1 MAAKLSPGAA
11 LLLALAL
18 LTGLS
23 QFHRSALGVIAP
35 ELSADLALTP
45 AMLGAANGMFF
56 AALLVMQL
64 PVGIALDRLGP
75 RRLVAGLSVIAV
87 LGIVLQSMAT
97 DGTVLL
103 FARALIGIGCA
114 ASFMSAV
121 VLCARWY
128 GRGEMTLALSRVF
141 ALSQVGI
148 LLAGAPLAWLAGW
161 LGWREAFL
169 VAALLTGVVALAWWR
184 LVRDDPPHRAA
195 PKRPSETLIEALRGQ
210 FSIWRLPGLPRV
222 LALHLVAYAAAA
234 TVIGLWAGP
243 YLADVHGL
251 DANARGRA
259 LAVMGLAMPIG
270 LLLVGPLEKHFFPR
284 AALITAGAALS
295 ALMLVG
301 LALWPTPPL
310 PVALGL
316 LVGLIFFSSYPVLLV
331 TEARGLFP
339 DHLVG
344 RGAST
349 VNMAQLLGSALLPIL
364 VGLVV
369 GLFPMVEAA
378 RPEAAYR
385 AGFAVLAGGLLLG
398 LLGWLVMPRPKPAPP

>member
-1 MAAKLSPGAA
+1 MLSPNAA

-56 AALLVMQL
+56 AAILVMQL

-75 RRLVAGLSVIAV
+75 RLVVAGLSMIAV
-87 LGIVLQSMAT
+87 LGLVLQGLAT
-97 DGTVLL
+97 DGTTLL
-103 FARALIGIGCA
+103 VARALIGIGCA
-114 ASFMSAV
+114 ASFMSVV

-128 GRGEMTLALSRVF
+128 AGGDMTLALSRIF
-141 ALSQVGI
+141 ALSQIGI
-148 LLAGAPLAWLAGW
+148 LLAGAPLAWLAAW
-161 LGWREAFL
+161 LGWRDAFL
-169 VAALLTGVVALAWWR
+169 ISALLTGLAALAWWR
-184 LVRDDPPHRAA
+184 LVQNDPPDKPA
-195 PKRPSETLIEALRGQ
+195 PTRKPESLMEALRGQ
-210 FSIWRLPGLPRV
+210 FSIWRLPGLSRV

-284 AALITAGAALS
+284 ATLITAGAALS
-295 ALMLVG
+295 ALMLIG

-344 RGAST
+344 RGATT
-349 VNMAQLLGSALLPIL
+349 VNMAQLLGSALLPLL

-369 GLFPMVEAA
+369 GFFPIEEAV

-385 AGFAVLAGGLLLG
+385 AGFAVLAGSLLLG
-398 LLGWLVMPRPKPAPP
+398 LAGWLLLPRTKA

>member
-1 MAAKLSPGAA
+1 MARLAPGVA
-11 LLLALAL
+11 LVLALAL

-35 ELSADLALTP
+35 ELSADLALSP

-56 AALLVMQL
+56 ASLLVMQL

-75 RRLVAGLSVIAV
+75 RLVVAGLSGIAV
-87 LGIVLQSMAT
+87 LGLMLQAFAT
-97 DGTVLL
+97 DGTTLL
-103 FARALIGIGCA
+103 IARALIGIGCA

-128 GRGEMTLALSRVF
+128 GGSEMTLALSRVF
-141 ALSQVGI
+141 AFSQLGI

-161 LGWREAFL
+161 LGWRAAFL
-169 VAALLTGVVALAWWR
+169 VSALLTGLAALAWWR
-184 LVRDDPPHRAA
+184 LVQNDPPEKPA
-195 PKRPSETLIEALRGQ
+195 PTRKPESLMEALRGQ
-210 FSIWRLPGLPRV
+210 FSIWRLPGLSRV

-243 YLADVHGL
+243 YFADVHGL
-251 DANARGRA
+251 NANERGLA
-259 LAVMGLAMPIG
+259 LAAMGLAMPVG
-270 LLLVGPLEKHFFPR
+270 LLLVGPLERRFFR
-284 AALITAGAALS
+284 RSAMISAGAALS
-295 ALMLVG
+295 AAMLII
-301 LALWPTPPL
+301 LAVWPAPPL

-316 LVGLIFFSSYPVLLV
+316 LVGLVLFSSYPVLLV
-331 TEARGLFP
+331 TEARMLFP

-349 VNMAQLLGSALLPIL
+349 VNMAQVLGSSLLPLL
-364 VGLVV
+364 VGLVI
-369 GLFPMVEAA
+369 GFFPMDEFT

-385 AGFAVLAGGLLLG
+385 AGFALLAGSLVLGLAGWLLL
-398 LLGWLVMPRPKPAPP
+398 PRAKA

>member
-1 MAAKLSPGAA
+1 MLSPNAA
-11 LLLALAL
+11 LLLALTL

-35 ELSADLALTP
+35 ELSVDLALSP

-56 AALLVMQL
+56 AAILVMQL

-75 RRLVAGLSVIAV
+75 RLVVAGLSVIAV
-87 LGIVLQSMAT
+87 LGLVLQGLAT
-97 DGTVLL
+97 DGTTLL
-103 FARALIGIGCA
+103 VARALIGIGCA

-128 GRGEMTLALSRVF
+128 AGGDMTLALSRIF
-141 ALSQVGI
+141 ALSQIGI

-161 LGWREAFL
+161 LGWRDAFL
-169 VAALLTGVVALAWWR
+169 ISALLTGLAALAWWR
-184 LVRDDPPHRAA
+184 LVQNDPPHKPA
-195 PKRPSETLIEALRGQ
+195 PARKPESLREALRGQ
-210 FSIWRLPGLPRV
+210 FSIWRLPGLSRV

-251 DANARGRA
+251 DAKARGRA
-259 LAVMGLAMPIG
+259 LAAMGLAMPIG

-295 ALMLVG
+295 ALMLMG

-344 RGAST
+344 RGATT
-349 VNMAQLLGSALLPIL
+349 VNMAQLVGSALLPLL
-364 VGLVV
+364 VGMVI
-369 GLFPMVEAA
+369 GFFPIEEAV
-378 RPEAAYR
+378 RPEVAYR
-385 AGFAVLAGGLLLG
+385 AGFAVLAGSLLLG
-398 LLGWLVMPRPKPAPP
+398 LAGWLLLPRTKA

>member
-1 MAAKLSPGAA
+1 MLSPNAA
-11 LLLALAL
+11 LLLALTL

-56 AALLVMQL
+56 AAILVMQL

-75 RRLVAGLSVIAV
+75 RLVVAGLSVIAV
-87 LGIVLQSMAT
+87 LGLVLQGLAT
-97 DGTVLL
+97 DGTTLL
-103 FARALIGIGCA
+103 VARSLIGIGCA

-128 GRGEMTLALSRVF
+128 GGGEMTLALSRVF
-141 ALSQVGI
+141 ALSQMGI

-169 VAALLTGVVALAWWR
+169 ISALLTGLAALAWWR
-184 LVRDDPPHRAA
+184 LVQDDPPDKPA
-195 PKRPSETLIEALRGQ
+195 PTRKPESLMEALRGQ
-210 FSIWRLPGLPRV
+210 FSIWRLPGLSRV

-295 ALMLVG
+295 ALMLIG

-344 RGAST
+344 RGATS
-349 VNMAQLLGSALLPIL
+349 VNMAQLLGSALLPLL
-364 VGLVV
+364 VGLVI
-369 GLFPMVEAA
+369 GFFPIAEAV

-385 AGFAVLAGGLLLG
+385 AGFAVLAGSLLLG
-398 LLGWLVMPRPKPAPP
+398 LAGWLLLPRTKA

>member
-1 MAAKLSPGAA
+1 LTVMLSPNAA
-11 LLLALAL
+11 LLLALTL

-35 ELSADLALTP
+35 ELSADLALSP

-56 AALLVMQL
+56 AAILVMQL

-75 RRLVAGLSVIAV
+75 RLVVAGLSVIAV
-87 LGIVLQSMAT
+87 LGLVLQGLAT
-97 DGTVLL
+97 DGTTLL
-103 FARALIGIGCA
+103 VARALIGIGCA

-128 GRGEMTLALSRVF
+128 AGGDMTLALSRVF
-141 ALSQVGI
+141 ALSQIGI

-161 LGWREAFL
+161 LGWRDAFL
-169 VAALLTGVVALAWWR
+169 ISALLTGLAALAWWR
-184 LVRDDPPHRAA
+184 LVQNDPPHKPA
-195 PKRPSETLIEALRGQ
+195 PARKPESLREALRGQ
-210 FSIWRLPGLPRV
+210 FSIWRLPGLSRV

-251 DANARGRA
+251 DAKARGRA
-259 LAVMGLAMPIG
+259 LAAMGLAMPIG

-284 AALITAGAALS
+284 AALVTAGAALS
-295 ALMLVG
+295 ALMLIG

-344 RGAST
+344 RGATT
-349 VNMAQLLGSALLPIL
+349 VNMAQLVGSALLPLL
-364 VGLVV
+364 VGLVI
-369 GLFPMVEAA
+369 GFFPMEEAV

-385 AGFAVLAGGLLLG
+385 AGFAVLAGSLLLG
-398 LLGWLVMPRPKPAPP
+398 LAGWLLLPRTKA

>member
-1 MAAKLSPGAA
+1 MLSPNAA
-11 LLLALAL
+11 LLLALTL

-35 ELSADLALTP
+35 ELSADLALSP

-56 AALLVMQL
+56 AAILVMQL

-75 RRLVAGLSVIAV
+75 RLVVAGLSVIAV
-87 LGIVLQSMAT
+87 LGLVLQGLAT
-97 DGTVLL
+97 DGTTLL
-103 FARALIGIGCA
+103 VARALIGIGCA

-128 GRGEMTLALSRVF
+128 AGGDMTLALSRIF
-141 ALSQVGI
+141 ALSQIGI

-161 LGWREAFL
+161 LGWRDAFL
-169 VAALLTGVVALAWWR
+169 ISALLTGLAALAWWR
-184 LVRDDPPHRAA
+184 LVQNDPPHKPA
-195 PKRPSETLIEALRGQ
+195 PARKPESLMEALRGQ
-210 FSIWRLPGLPRV
+210 FSIWRLPGLSRV

-251 DANARGRA
+251 DAKARGRA
-259 LAVMGLAMPIG
+259 LAAMGLAMPIG

-284 AALITAGAALS
+284 AALVTAGAALS
-295 ALMLVG
+295 ALMLIG

-344 RGAST
+344 RGATT
-349 VNMAQLLGSALLPIL
+349 VNMAQLVGSALLPLL
-364 VGLVV
+364 VGIVI
-369 GLFPMVEAA
+369 GFFPIEEAV

-385 AGFAVLAGGLLLG
+385 AGFAVLAGSLLLG
-398 LLGWLVMPRPKPAPP
+398 LAGWLLLPRTKA

>member
-1 MAAKLSPGAA
+1 MLSPNAA
-11 LLLALAL
+11 LLLALTL

-45 AMLGAANGMFF
+45 VMLGAANGMFF
-56 AALLVMQL
+56 AAILVMQL

-75 RRLVAGLSVIAV
+75 RLVVAGLSVIAV
-87 LGIVLQSMAT
+87 LGLVLQGLAT
-97 DGTVLL
+97 DGTTLL
-103 FARALIGIGCA
+103 VARALIGIGCA

-128 GRGEMTLALSRVF
+128 AGGDMTLALSRIF
-141 ALSQVGI
+141 ALSQIGI

-169 VAALLTGVVALAWWR
+169 ISALLTGLAALAWWR
-184 LVRDDPPHRAA
+184 LVQNDPPHKPA
-195 PKRPSETLIEALRGQ
+195 PARKPESLMEALRGQ
-210 FSIWRLPGLPRV
+210 FSIWRLPGLSRV

-251 DANARGRA
+251 DAKARGRA
-259 LAVMGLAMPIG
+259 LAAMGLAMPIG

-284 AALITAGAALS
+284 AALVTAGAALS
-295 ALMLVG
+295 ALMLMG

-344 RGAST
+344 RGATT
-349 VNMAQLLGSALLPIL
+349 VNMAQLVGSALLPLL
-364 VGLVV
+364 VGLVI
-369 GLFPMVEAA
+369 GFFPIEEAV

-385 AGFAVLAGGLLLG
+385 AGFAVLAGSLLLG
-398 LLGWLVMPRPKPAPP
+398 LAGWLLLPRAKA

>member
-1 MAAKLSPGAA
+1 MLSPNAA
-11 LLLALAL
+11 LLLALTL

-35 ELSADLALTP
+35 ELSADLALSP

-56 AALLVMQL
+56 AAILVMQL

-75 RRLVAGLSVIAV
+75 RLVVAGLSMIAV
-87 LGIVLQSMAT
+87 LGLVLQGLAT
-97 DGTVLL
+97 DGTTLL
-103 FARALIGIGCA
+103 VARALIGIGCA

-128 GRGEMTLALSRVF
+128 AGGDMTLALSRVF
-141 ALSQVGI
+141 ALSQIGI

-161 LGWREAFL
+161 LGWRDAFL
-169 VAALLTGVVALAWWR
+169 ISALLTGLAALAWWR
-184 LVRDDPPHRAA
+184 LVQNDPPHKPA
-195 PKRPSETLIEALRGQ
+195 PARKPESLREALRGQ
-210 FSIWRLPGLPRV
+210 FSIWRLPGLSRV

-251 DANARGRA
+251 DAKARGRA
-259 LAVMGLAMPIG
+259 LAAMGLAMPIG

-284 AALITAGAALS
+284 AALVTAGAALS
-295 ALMLVG
+295 ALMLIG

-344 RGAST
+344 RGATT
-349 VNMAQLLGSALLPIL
+349 VNMAQLVGSALLPLL
-364 VGLVV
+364 VGLVI
-369 GLFPMVEAA
+369 GFFPIEEAV

-385 AGFAVLAGGLLLG
+385 AGFAVLAGSLLLG
-398 LLGWLVMPRPKPAPP
+398 LAGWLLLPRPKP

>member
-1 MAAKLSPGAA
+1 MAAKLSPGVA

-45 AMLGAANGMFF
+45 SMLGAANGIFF
-56 AALLVMQL
+56 AALLIMQL

-75 RRLVAGLSVIAV
+75 RLVVAGLSAIAV
-87 LGIVLQSMAT
+87 LGLVLQSLAT
-97 DGTVLL
+97 DGATLL
-103 FARALIGIGCA
+103 VARALIGIGCA

-128 GRGEMTLALSRVF
+128 AGGDMTLALSRVF
-141 ALSQVGI
+141 AFSQMGI

-169 VAALLTGVVALAWWR
+169 VSAMLTGLAALAWWR
-184 LVRDDPPHRAA
+184 LVRNDPPDRPAPARRAE
-195 PKRPSETLIEALRGQ
+195 SLMEALRGQ
-210 FSIWRLPGLPRV
+210 FSIWRLPGLARV

-243 YLADVHGL
+243 YFADVHGL
-251 DANARGRA
+251 NANERGLA

-270 LLLVGPLEKHFFPR
+270 LLLVGPLERRFFR
-284 AALITAGAALS
+284 RGAMITAGAALS
-295 ALMLVG
+295 AAMLLA
-301 LALWPTPPL
+301 LALWPAPPL
-310 PVALGL
+310 PLALGL
-316 LVGLIFFSSYPVLLV
+316 LVGLVLFSSYPVLLV
-331 TEARGLFP
+331 TEARLLFP

-349 VNMAQLLGSALLPIL
+349 VNMAQVLGSSLLPLL
-364 VGLVV
+364 VGLVI
-369 GLFPMVEAA
+369 GFFPMEDAA

-385 AGFAVLAGGLLLG
+385 AGFAVLAGSLMLGLAGWLLL
-398 LLGWLVMPRPKPAPP
+398 PRPKP

>member
-1 MAAKLSPGAA
+1 MIRFPPSAS

-35 ELSADLALTP
+35 ELSADLALSP

-56 AALLVMQL
+56 GALLLMQL

-75 RRLVAGLSVIAV
+75 RLVVAGLSAIAV
-87 LGIVLQSMAT
+87 LGLVLQSLAT
-97 DGTVLL
+97 DGATLL
-103 FARALIGIGCA
+103 VARALIGIGCA

-128 GRGEMTLALSRVF
+128 AGGDMTLALSRVF
-141 ALSQVGI
+141 AVSQMGI

-169 VAALLTGVVALAWWR
+169 VSALFTGLAALVWWR
-184 LVRDDPPHRAA
+184 LVRNDPPDRPAPARRAE
-195 PKRPSETLIEALRGQ
+195 SLMEALRGQ
-210 FSIWRLPGLPRV
+210 FSIWRLPGLARV

-243 YLADVHGL
+243 YFADVHGL
-251 DANARGRA
+251 NANERGLA
-259 LAVMGLAMPIG
+259 LAAMGLAMPIG
-270 LLLVGPLEKHFFPR
+270 LLLVGPLERRFFSR
-284 AALITAGAALS
+284 TSMISAGAALS
-295 ALMLVG
+295 AAMLLA
-301 LALWPTPPL
+301 LALWPAPPL
-310 PVALGL
+310 AAALGF
-316 LVGLIFFSSYPVLLV
+316 LVGLMLFSSYPVLLV
-331 TEARGLFP
+331 TEARMLFP

-349 VNMAQLLGSALLPIL
+349 VNMAQVLGSSLLPLL
-364 VGLVV
+364 VGLVI
-369 GLFPMVEAA
+369 GFFPMEEAA
-378 RPEAAYR
+378 WPEAAYR
-385 AGFAVLAGGLLLG
+385 AGFAVVAGSLLLG
-398 LLGWLVMPRPKPAPP
+398 LAGWLLLPRAKA

>member
-1 MAAKLSPGAA
+1 MGRLSPGVA

-45 AMLGAANGMFF
+45 SMLGAANGMFF
-56 AALLVMQL
+56 AALLIMQL

-75 RRLVAGLSVIAV
+75 RLVVAGLSAIAV
-87 LGIVLQSMAT
+87 LGLVLQSLAT
-97 DGTVLL
+97 DGATLL
-103 FARALIGIGCA
+103 LARALIGIGCA

-128 GRGEMTLALSRVF
+128 AGGDMTLALSRVF
-141 ALSQVGI
+141 AFSQMGI

-169 VAALLTGVVALAWWR
+169 VSALLTGLAALAWWR
-184 LVRDDPPHRAA
+184 LVQNDPPDKPA
-195 PKRPSETLIEALRGQ
+195 PARKPESLREALRGQ
-210 FSIWRLPGLPRV
+210 FSIWRLPGLSRV

-251 DANARGRA
+251 DAKARGRA
-259 LAVMGLAMPIG
+259 LAAMGLAMPIG

-295 ALMLVG
+295 ALMLMG

-349 VNMAQLLGSALLPIL
+349 VNMAQLLGSALLPLL

-369 GLFPMVEAA
+369 GLFPMAEAA
-378 RPEAAYR
+378 RPEFAYR
-385 AGFAVLAGGLLLG
+385 AGFAVLAGSLLLG
-398 LLGWLVMPRPKPAPP
+398 LAGWFLLPRPKP

>member
-1 MAAKLSPGAA
+1 MLSPNAA
-11 LLLALAL
+11 LLLALTL

-56 AALLVMQL
+56 AAILVMQL

-75 RRLVAGLSVIAV
+75 RLVVAGLSVIAV
-87 LGIVLQSMAT
+87 LGLVLQGLAT
-97 DGTVLL
+97 DGTTLL
-103 FARALIGIGCA
+103 VARALIGIGCA

-128 GRGEMTLALSRVF
+128 AGGDMTLALSRIF
-141 ALSQVGI
+141 ALSQIGI

-169 VAALLTGVVALAWWR
+169 ISALLTGLAALAWWR
-184 LVRDDPPHRAA
+184 LVQNDPPHKPA
-195 PKRPSETLIEALRGQ
+195 PARKPESLMEALRGQ
-210 FSIWRLPGLPRV
+210 FSIWRLPGLSRV

-251 DANARGRA
+251 DAKARGRA
-259 LAVMGLAMPIG
+259 LAAMGLAMPIG

-295 ALMLVG
+295 ALMLIG

-344 RGAST
+344 RGATT
-349 VNMAQLLGSALLPIL
+349 VNMAQLVGSALLPLL
-364 VGLVV
+364 VGLVI
-369 GLFPMVEAA
+369 GFFPIEEAV

-385 AGFAVLAGGLLLG
+385 AGFAVLAGSLLLG
-398 LLGWLVMPRPKPAPP
+398 LAGWLLLPRAKA

>member
-1 MAAKLSPGAA
+1 MLSPNAA
-11 LLLALAL
+11 LLLALTL

-35 ELSADLALTP
+35 ELSADLALSP

-56 AALLVMQL
+56 AAILVMQL

-75 RRLVAGLSVIAV
+75 RLVVAGLSVIAV
-87 LGIVLQSMAT
+87 LGLVLQGLAT
-97 DGTVLL
+97 DGTTLL
-103 FARALIGIGCA
+103 VARALIGIGCA

-128 GRGEMTLALSRVF
+128 AGGDMTLALSRIF
-141 ALSQVGI
+141 ALSQIGI

-169 VAALLTGVVALAWWR
+169 ISALLTGLAALAWWR
-184 LVRDDPPHRAA
+184 LVQNDPPHKPA
-195 PKRPSETLIEALRGQ
+195 PARKPESLREALRGQ
-210 FSIWRLPGLPRV
+210 FSIWRLPGLSRV

-251 DANARGRA
+251 DAKARGRA
-259 LAVMGLAMPIG
+259 LAAMGLAMPIG

-284 AALITAGAALS
+284 AALVTAGAALS
-295 ALMLVG
+295 ALMLIG

-344 RGAST
+344 RGATT
-349 VNMAQLLGSALLPIL
+349 VNMAQLVGSALLPLL
-364 VGLVV
+364 VGIVI
-369 GLFPMVEAA
+369 GFFPIEEAV

-385 AGFAVLAGGLLLG
+385 AGFAVLAGSLLLG
-398 LLGWLVMPRPKPAPP
+398 LAGWLLLPRTKA

>member
-1 MAAKLSPGAA
+1 MLSPNAA
-11 LLLALAL
+11 LLLALTL

-35 ELSADLALTP
+35 ELSADLALSP

-56 AALLVMQL
+56 AAILVMQL

-75 RRLVAGLSVIAV
+75 RLVVAGLSVIAV
-87 LGIVLQSMAT
+87 LGLVLQGLAT
-97 DGTVLL
+97 DGTTLL
-103 FARALIGIGCA
+103 VARALIGIGCA

-128 GRGEMTLALSRVF
+128 AGGDMTLALSRIF
-141 ALSQVGI
+141 ALSQIGI

-169 VAALLTGVVALAWWR
+169 ISALLTGLAALAWWR
-184 LVRDDPPHRAA
+184 LVQDDPPDKPA
-195 PKRPSETLIEALRGQ
+195 PARKPESLMEALRGQ
-210 FSIWRLPGLPRV
+210 FSIWRLPGLSRV

-251 DANARGRA
+251 DAKARGRA
-259 LAVMGLAMPIG
+259 LAAMGLAMPIG

-295 ALMLVG
+295 ALMLIG

-344 RGAST
+344 RGATT
-349 VNMAQLLGSALLPIL
+349 VNMAQLVGSALLPLL
-364 VGLVV
+364 VGLVI
-369 GLFPMVEAA
+369 GFFPMEEAV

-385 AGFAVLAGGLLLG
+385 AGFAVLAGSLLLG
-398 LLGWLVMPRPKPAPP
+398 LAGWLLLPRTKP

>member
-1 MAAKLSPGAA
+1 MLSPNAA
-11 LLLALAL
+11 LLLALTL

-35 ELSADLALTP
+35 ELSADLALSP
-45 AMLGAANGMFF
+45 AMLGAANGVFF
-56 AALLVMQL
+56 AAILVMQL

-75 RRLVAGLSVIAV
+75 RLVVAGLSVIAV
-87 LGIVLQSMAT
+87 LGLVLQGLAT
-97 DGTVLL
+97 DGTTLL
-103 FARALIGIGCA
+103 VARALIGIGCA

-128 GRGEMTLALSRVF
+128 AGGDMTLALSRIF
-141 ALSQVGI
+141 ALSQIGI

-161 LGWREAFL
+161 LGWRDAFL
-169 VAALLTGVVALAWWR
+169 ISALLTGLAALAWWR
-184 LVRDDPPHRAA
+184 LVQNDPPHKPA
-195 PKRPSETLIEALRGQ
+195 PARKPESLMEALRGQ
-210 FSIWRLPGLPRV
+210 FSIWRLPGLSRV

-251 DANARGRA
+251 DAKARGRA
-259 LAVMGLAMPIG
+259 LAAMGLAMPIG

-295 ALMLVG
+295 ALMLIG

-344 RGAST
+344 RGATT
-349 VNMAQLLGSALLPIL
+349 VNMAQLAGSALLPLL
-364 VGLVV
+364 VGLVI
-369 GLFPMVEAA
+369 GFFPIEEAV

-385 AGFAVLAGGLLLG
+385 AGFAVLAGSLLLG
-398 LLGWLVMPRPKPAPP
+398 LAGWLLLPRTKA

>member
-1 MAAKLSPGAA
+1 MLSPNAA

-56 AALLVMQL
+56 AAILVMQL

-75 RRLVAGLSVIAV
+75 RLVVAGLSVIAV
-87 LGIVLQSMAT
+87 LGLVLQGLAT
-97 DGTVLL
+97 DGTTLL
-103 FARALIGIGCA
+103 VARALIGIGCA

-128 GRGEMTLALSRVF
+128 GRGEMTLALSRIF
-141 ALSQVGI
+141 ALSQAGI

-169 VAALLTGVVALAWWR
+169 VAALVTGVVALAWWR
-184 LVRDDPPHRAA
+184 LVRDDPPHCPA

-210 FSIWRLPGLPRV
+210 FSIWRLPGLSRV

-295 ALMLVG
+295 ALMLIG

-349 VNMAQLLGSALLPIL
+349 VNMAQLVGSALLPLL
-364 VGLVV
+364 VGLVI
-369 GLFPMVEAA
+369 GFFPIEEAV

-385 AGFAVLAGGLLLG
+385 AGFAVLAGSLLLG
-398 LLGWLVMPRPKPAPP
+398 LAGWLLLPRTKA

>member
-1 MAAKLSPGAA
+1 MLSPNAA
-11 LLLALAL
+11 LLLALTL

-56 AALLVMQL
+56 AAILVMQL

-75 RRLVAGLSVIAV
+75 RLVVAGLSVIAV
-87 LGIVLQSMAT
+87 LGLVLQGLAT
-97 DGTVLL
+97 DGTTLL
-103 FARALIGIGCA
+103 VARALIGIGCA

-128 GRGEMTLALSRVF
+128 AGGDMTLALSRIF
-141 ALSQVGI
+141 ALSQIGI

-169 VAALLTGVVALAWWR
+169 ISALLTGLAVLAWWR
-184 LVRDDPPHRAA
+184 LVQDDPPDKPA
-195 PKRPSETLIEALRGQ
+195 PTRKPESLMEALRGQ
-210 FSIWRLPGLPRV
+210 FSIWRLPGLSRV

-270 LLLVGPLEKHFFPR
+270 LLLVGPLDKHFFPR

-295 ALMLVG
+295 ALMLIG

-344 RGAST
+344 RGATT
-349 VNMAQLLGSALLPIL
+349 VNMAQLVGSALLPLL
-364 VGLVV
+364 VGIVI
-369 GLFPMVEAA
+369 GFFPMAEAA

-385 AGFAVLAGGLLLG
+385 AGFAVLAGSLLLG
-398 LLGWLVMPRPKPAPP
+398 LAGWLLLPRTKP

>member
-1 MAAKLSPGAA
+1 MLSPNAA

-45 AMLGAANGMFF
+45 VMLGAANGMFF

-75 RRLVAGLSVIAV
+75 RRLVTGLSVMAV
-87 LGIVLQSMAT
+87 LGIVLQSQAT
-97 DGTVLL
+97 DGTALL
-103 FARALIGIGCA
+103 LARALIGIGSA

-141 ALSQVGI
+141 ALSQAGI

-161 LGWREAFL
+161 LGWRHAFL
-169 VAALLTGVVALAWWR
+169 VAALLTALVALAWWR
-184 LVRDDPPHRAA
+184 LVRDDPPHCFA

-210 FSIWRLPGLPRV
+210 FSIWRLPGLGRV

-295 ALMLVG
+295 ALMLMG

-349 VNMAQLLGSALLPIL
+349 VNMAQLLVSALLPLL

-369 GLFPMVEAA
+369 GLFPMAEAA
-378 RPEAAYR
+378 RPEFAYR
-385 AGFAVLAGGLLLG
+385 AGFAVLAGSLLLG

>member
-1 MAAKLSPGAA
+1 MLSPNAA

-56 AALLVMQL
+56 AAILVMQL

-75 RRLVAGLSVIAV
+75 RLVVAGLSVIAV
-87 LGIVLQSMAT
+87 LGLVLQGLAT
-97 DGTVLL
+97 DGTTLL
-103 FARALIGIGCA
+103 VARALIGIGCA

-128 GRGEMTLALSRVF
+128 AGGDMTLALSRIF
-141 ALSQVGI
+141 ALSQIGI

-161 LGWREAFL
+161 LGWRDAFL
-169 VAALLTGVVALAWWR
+169 ISALLTGLAALAWWR
-184 LVRDDPPHRAA
+184 LVQNDPPHKPA
-195 PKRPSETLIEALRGQ
+195 PARKPESLRETLRGQ
-210 FSIWRLPGLPRV
+210 FSIWRLPGLSRV

-295 ALMLVG
+295 ALMLIG

-344 RGAST
+344 RGATT
-349 VNMAQLLGSALLPIL
+349 VNMAQLVGSALLPLL
-364 VGLVV
+364 VGLVI
-369 GLFPMVEAA
+369 GFFPMEEAV

-385 AGFAVLAGGLLLG
+385 AGFAVLAGSLLLG
-398 LLGWLVMPRPKPAPP
+398 LAGWLLLPRTKA

>member
-1 MAAKLSPGAA
+1 MLSPNAA
-11 LLLALAL
+11 LLLALTL

-35 ELSADLALTP
+35 ELSADLALSP

-56 AALLVMQL
+56 AAILVMQL

-75 RRLVAGLSVIAV
+75 RLVVAGLSVIAV
-87 LGIVLQSMAT
+87 LGLVLQGLAT
-97 DGTVLL
+97 DGTTLL
-103 FARALIGIGCA
+103 VARALIGIGCA

-128 GRGEMTLALSRVF
+128 AGGDMTLALSRVF
-141 ALSQVGI
+141 ALSQIGI

-161 LGWREAFL
+161 LGWRDAFL
-169 VAALLTGVVALAWWR
+169 ISALLTGLAALAWWR
-184 LVRDDPPHRAA
+184 LVQNDPPDKPA
-195 PKRPSETLIEALRGQ
+195 PARKPESLREALRGQ
-210 FSIWRLPGLPRV
+210 FSIWRLPGLSRV

-251 DANARGRA
+251 DAKARGRA
-259 LAVMGLAMPIG
+259 LAAMGLAMPIG

-284 AALITAGAALS
+284 AALVTAGAALS
-295 ALMLVG
+295 ALMLIG

-316 LVGLIFFSSYPVLLV
+316 LVGRIFFSSYPVLLV

-349 VNMAQLLGSALLPIL
+349 VNMAQLVGSALLPLL
-364 VGLVV
+364 VGLVI
-369 GLFPMVEAA
+369 GFFPMAEAV
-378 RPEAAYR
+378 RPEVAYR
-385 AGFAVLAGGLLLG
+385 AGFAVLAGSLLLG
-398 LLGWLVMPRPKPAPP
+398 LAGWLLLPRTKP

>member
-1 MAAKLSPGAA
+1 MLSPNAA
-11 LLLALAL
+11 LLLALTL

-56 AALLVMQL
+56 AAILVMQL

-75 RRLVAGLSVIAV
+75 RLVVAGLSVIAV
-87 LGIVLQSMAT
+87 LGLVLQGLAT
-97 DGTVLL
+97 DGTTLL
-103 FARALIGIGCA
+103 VARALIGIGCA

-128 GRGEMTLALSRVF
+128 AGGDMTLALSRIF
-141 ALSQVGI
+141 ALSQIGI

-169 VAALLTGVVALAWWR
+169 ISALLTGLAALAWWR
-184 LVRDDPPHRAA
+184 LVQDDPPDKPA
-195 PKRPSETLIEALRGQ
+195 PTRKPESLMEALRGQ
-210 FSIWRLPGLPRV
+210 FSIWRLPGLSRV

-295 ALMLVG
+295 ALMLIG

-344 RGAST
+344 RGATT
-349 VNMAQLLGSALLPIL
+349 VNMAQLVGSALLPLL
-364 VGLVV
+364 VGIVI
-369 GLFPMVEAA
+369 GFFPMAEAA

-385 AGFAVLAGGLLLG
+385 AGFAVLAGSLLLG
-398 LLGWLVMPRPKPAPP
+398 LAGWLLLPRTKP

>member
-1 MAAKLSPGAA
+1 MLSPNAA
-11 LLLALAL
+11 LLLALTL

-35 ELSADLALTP
+35 ELSADLALSP

-56 AALLVMQL
+56 AAILVMQL

-75 RRLVAGLSVIAV
+75 RLVVAGLSVIAV
-87 LGIVLQSMAT
+87 LGLVLQGLAT
-97 DGTVLL
+97 DGTTLL
-103 FARALIGIGCA
+103 VARALIGIGCA

-128 GRGEMTLALSRVF
+128 AGGDMTLALSRVF
-141 ALSQVGI
+141 ALSQIGI

-161 LGWREAFL
+161 LGWRDAFL
-169 VAALLTGVVALAWWR
+169 ISALLTGLAALAWWR
-184 LVRDDPPHRAA
+184 LVQNDPPHKPA
-195 PKRPSETLIEALRGQ
+195 PARKPESLREALRGQ
-210 FSIWRLPGLPRV
+210 FSIWRLPGLSRV

-251 DANARGRA
+251 DAKARGRA
-259 LAVMGLAMPIG
+259 LAAMGLAMPIG

-284 AALITAGAALS
+284 AALVTAGAALS
-295 ALMLVG
+295 ALMLIG

-344 RGAST
+344 RGATT
-349 VNMAQLLGSALLPIL
+349 VNMAQLVGSALLPLL
-364 VGLVV
+364 VGLVI
-369 GLFPMVEAA
+369 GFFPMAEAV

-385 AGFAVLAGGLLLG
+385 AGFAVLAGSLLLG
-398 LLGWLVMPRPKPAPP
+398 LAGWLLLPRTKA

>member
-1 MAAKLSPGAA
+1 MGRLSPGVA

-35 ELSADLALTP
+35 ELSADLALSP

-56 AALLVMQL
+56 GALLIMQL

-75 RRLVAGLSVIAV
+75 RLVVAGLSAIAV
-87 LGIVLQSMAT
+87 LGLVLQGLAT
-97 DGTVLL
+97 DGTSLL
-103 FARALIGIGCA
+103 LARALIGIGCA

-128 GRGEMTLALSRVF
+128 AGGDMTLALSRVF
-141 ALSQVGI
+141 AFSQVGV

-169 VAALLTGVVALAWWR
+169 VSALLTGLAALAWWR
-184 LVRDDPPHRAA
+184 LVQNDPPDRLT
-195 PKRPSETLIEALRGQ
+195 PPRKVEGMMEALRGQ
-210 FSIWRLPGLPRV
+210 FSIWRLPGLSRV

-243 YLADVHGL
+243 YFADVHGL
-251 DANARGRA
+251 GANERGLA
-259 LAVMGLAMPIG
+259 LAAMGIAMPIG
-270 LLLVGPLEKHFFPR
+270 LLLVGPLERRFFR
-284 AALITAGAALS
+284 RSAMISAGAALS
-295 ALMLVG
+295 AAMLLA
-301 LALWPTPPL
+301 LALWPAPPL
-310 PVALGL
+310 AAALGL
-316 LVGLIFFSSYPVLLV
+316 LIGLVLFSSYPVLLV
-331 TEARGLFP
+331 TEARMLFP

-349 VNMAQLLGSALLPIL
+349 VNMAQVLGSSLLPLL
-364 VGLVV
+364 VGLVI
-369 GLFPMVEAA
+369 GFFPMAEAA

-385 AGFAVLAGGLLLG
+385 AGFAVLAGSLLLG
-398 LLGWLVMPRPKPAPP
+398 LAGWLLLPRAKP

>member
-1 MAAKLSPGAA
+1 MLSPNAA
-11 LLLALAL
+11 LLLALTL

-56 AALLVMQL
+56 AAILVMQL

-75 RRLVAGLSVIAV
+75 RLVVAGLSVIAV
-87 LGIVLQSMAT
+87 LGLVLQGLAT
-97 DGTVLL
+97 DGTTLL
-103 FARALIGIGCA
+103 VARALIGIGCA

-128 GRGEMTLALSRVF
+128 AGGDMTLALSRVF
-141 ALSQVGI
+141 ALSQIGI

-169 VAALLTGVVALAWWR
+169 ISALLTGLAALAWWR
-184 LVRDDPPHRAA
+184 LVQNDPPHKPA
-195 PKRPSETLIEALRGQ
+195 PARKPESLMEALRGQ
-210 FSIWRLPGLPRV
+210 FSIWRLPGLSRV

-251 DANARGRA
+251 DAKARGRA
-259 LAVMGLAMPIG
+259 LAAMGLAMPIG

-284 AALITAGAALS
+284 AALVTAGAALS
-295 ALMLVG
+295 ALMLMG

-344 RGAST
+344 RGATT
-349 VNMAQLLGSALLPIL
+349 VNMAQLVGSALLPLL
-364 VGLVV
+364 VGLVI
-369 GLFPMVEAA
+369 GFFPIEEAV

-385 AGFAVLAGGLLLG
+385 AGFAVLAGSLLLG
-398 LLGWLVMPRPKPAPP
+398 LAGWLLLPRAKA

>member
-1 MAAKLSPGAA
+1 MLSPNAA
-11 LLLALAL
+11 LLLALTL

-35 ELSADLALTP
+35 ELSADLALSP

-56 AALLVMQL
+56 AAILVMQL

-75 RRLVAGLSVIAV
+75 RLVVAGLSVIAV
-87 LGIVLQSMAT
+87 LGLVLQGLAT
-97 DGTVLL
+97 DGTTLL
-103 FARALIGIGCA
+103 VARALIGIGCA

-128 GRGEMTLALSRVF
+128 AGGDMTLALSRVF
-141 ALSQVGI
+141 ALSQIGI

-161 LGWREAFL
+161 LGWRDAFL
-169 VAALLTGVVALAWWR
+169 ISALLTGLAALAWWR
-184 LVRDDPPHRAA
+184 LVQNDPPHKPA
-195 PKRPSETLIEALRGQ
+195 PARKPESLREALRGQ
-210 FSIWRLPGLPRV
+210 FSIWRLPGLSRV

-251 DANARGRA
+251 DAKARGRA
-259 LAVMGLAMPIG
+259 LAAMGLAMPIG

-284 AALITAGAALS
+284 AALVTAGAALS
-295 ALMLVG
+295 ALMLIG

-344 RGAST
+344 RGATT
-349 VNMAQLLGSALLPIL
+349 VNMAQLVGSALLPLL
-364 VGLVV
+364 VGLVI
-369 GLFPMVEAA
+369 GFFPIEEAV

-385 AGFAVLAGGLLLG
+385 AGFAVLAGSLLLG
-398 LLGWLVMPRPKPAPP
+398 LAGWLLLPRTKP

>member
-1 MAAKLSPGAA
+1 MLSPNAA
-11 LLLALAL
+11 LLLALTL

-56 AALLVMQL
+56 AAILVMQL

-75 RRLVAGLSVIAV
+75 RLVVAGLSVIAV
-87 LGIVLQSMAT
+87 LGLVLQGLAT
-97 DGTVLL
+97 DGTTLL
-103 FARALIGIGCA
+103 VARALIGIGCA

-128 GRGEMTLALSRVF
+128 AGGDMTLALSRIF
-141 ALSQVGI
+141 ALSQMGI

-161 LGWREAFL
+161 LGWRDAFL
-169 VAALLTGVVALAWWR
+169 ISALLTGLAALAWWR
-184 LVRDDPPHRAA
+184 LVQNDPPHKPA
-195 PKRPSETLIEALRGQ
+195 PARKPESLMEALRGQ
-210 FSIWRLPGLPRV
+210 FSIWRLPGLSRV

-284 AALITAGAALS
+284 AGLITAGAALS
-295 ALMLVG
+295 ALMLIG

-344 RGAST
+344 RGATT
-349 VNMAQLLGSALLPIL
+349 VNMAQLVGSALLPLL
-364 VGLVV
+364 VGMVI
-369 GLFPMVEAA
+369 GFFPMAEAV

-385 AGFAVLAGGLLLG
+385 AGFAVLAGSLLLG
-398 LLGWLVMPRPKPAPP
+398 LAGWLLLPRTKA

>member
-1 MAAKLSPGAA
+1 MLSPNAA
-11 LLLALAL
+11 LLLALTL

-35 ELSADLALTP
+35 ELSADLALSP
-45 AMLGAANGMFF
+45 GMLGAANGMFF
-56 AALLVMQL
+56 AAILVMQL

-75 RRLVAGLSVIAV
+75 RLVVAGLSVIAV
-87 LGIVLQSMAT
+87 LGLVLQGLAT
-97 DGTVLL
+97 DGTTLL
-103 FARALIGIGCA
+103 VARALIGIGCA

-128 GRGEMTLALSRVF
+128 AGGDMTLALSRGF
-141 ALSQVGI
+141 ALSQIGI

-169 VAALLTGVVALAWWR
+169 VSALLTGLAALAWWR
-184 LVRDDPPHRAA
+184 LVQNDPPDKPA
-195 PKRPSETLIEALRGQ
+195 PARKPESLREALRGQ
-210 FSIWRLPGLPRV
+210 FSIWRLPGLSRV

-251 DANARGRA
+251 DAKARGRA
-259 LAVMGLAMPIG
+259 LAAMGLAMPIG

-284 AALITAGAALS
+284 AALVTAGAALS
-295 ALMLVG
+295 ALMLIG

-344 RGAST
+344 RGATT
-349 VNMAQLLGSALLPIL
+349 VNMAQLVGSALLPLL
-364 VGLVV
+364 VGIVV
-369 GLFPMVEAA
+369 GFFPIEEAV

-385 AGFAVLAGGLLLG
+385 AGFAVLAGSLLLG
-398 LLGWLVMPRPKPAPP
+398 LAGWLLLPRTKA

>member
-1 MAAKLSPGAA
+1 LTVMLSPNAA
-11 LLLALAL
+11 LLLALTL

-35 ELSADLALTP
+35 ELSADLALSP

-56 AALLVMQL
+56 AAILVMQL

-75 RRLVAGLSVIAV
+75 RLVVAGLSVIAV
-87 LGIVLQSMAT
+87 LGLVLQGLAT
-97 DGTVLL
+97 DGTTLL
-103 FARALIGIGCA
+103 VARALIGIGCA

-128 GRGEMTLALSRVF
+128 AGGDMTLALSRVF
-141 ALSQVGI
+141 ALSQIGI

-169 VAALLTGVVALAWWR
+169 ISALLTGLAALAWWR
-184 LVRDDPPHRAA
+184 LVQNDPPHKPA
-195 PKRPSETLIEALRGQ
+195 PARKPESLMEALRGQ
-210 FSIWRLPGLPRV
+210 FSIWRLPGLSRV

-251 DANARGRA
+251 DAKARGRA
-259 LAVMGLAMPIG
+259 LAAMGLAMPIG

-284 AALITAGAALS
+284 AALVTAGAALS
-295 ALMLVG
+295 ALMLIG

-344 RGAST
+344 RGATT
-349 VNMAQLLGSALLPIL
+349 VNMAQLVGSALLPLL
-364 VGLVV
+364 VGMVI
-369 GLFPMVEAA
+369 GFFPIEEAV
-378 RPEAAYR
+378 RPEVAYR
-385 AGFAVLAGGLLLG
+385 AGFAVLAGSLLLG
-398 LLGWLVMPRPKPAPP
+398 LAGWLLLPRTKA

>member
-1 MAAKLSPGAA
+1 MLSPNAA
-11 LLLALAL
+11 LLLALTL

-35 ELSADLALTP
+35 ELSADLALSP

-56 AALLVMQL
+56 AAILVMQL

-75 RRLVAGLSVIAV
+75 RLVVAGLSVIAV
-87 LGIVLQSMAT
+87 LGLVLQGLAT
-97 DGTVLL
+97 DGTTLL
-103 FARALIGIGCA
+103 VARALIGIGCA

-128 GRGEMTLALSRVF
+128 AGGDMTLALSRIF
-141 ALSQVGI
+141 ALSQIGI

-161 LGWREAFL
+161 LGWRDAFL
-169 VAALLTGVVALAWWR
+169 ISALLTGLAALAWWR
-184 LVRDDPPHRAA
+184 LVQNDPPHKPA
-195 PKRPSETLIEALRGQ
+195 PARKPESLREALRGQ
-210 FSIWRLPGLPRV
+210 FSIWRLPGLSRV

-251 DANARGRA
+251 DAKARGRA
-259 LAVMGLAMPIG
+259 LAAMGLAMPIG

-284 AALITAGAALS
+284 AALVTAGAALS
-295 ALMLVG
+295 ALMLIG

-344 RGAST
+344 RGATT
-349 VNMAQLLGSALLPIL
+349 VNMAQLVGSALLPLL
-364 VGLVV
+364 VGMVI
-369 GLFPMVEAA
+369 GFFPIEEAV

-385 AGFAVLAGGLLLG
+385 AGFAVLAGSLLLG
-398 LLGWLVMPRPKPAPP
+398 LAGWLLLPRTKA

>member
-1 MAAKLSPGAA
+1 MLSPNAA
-11 LLLALAL
+11 LLLALTL

-35 ELSADLALTP
+35 ELSADLALSP

-56 AALLVMQL
+56 AAILVMQL

-75 RRLVAGLSVIAV
+75 RLVVAGLSVIAV
-87 LGIVLQSMAT
+87 LGLVLQGLAT
-97 DGTVLL
+97 DGTTLL
-103 FARALIGIGCA
+103 VARALIGIGCA

-128 GRGEMTLALSRVF
+128 AGGDMTLALSRIF
-141 ALSQVGI
+141 ALSQIGI

-161 LGWREAFL
+161 LGWRDAFL
-169 VAALLTGVVALAWWR
+169 ISALLTGLAALAWWR
-184 LVRDDPPHRAA
+184 LVQDDPPHKPA
-195 PKRPSETLIEALRGQ
+195 PTRKPESLMEALRGQ
-210 FSIWRLPGLPRV
+210 FSIWRLPGLSRV

-295 ALMLVG
+295 ALMLIG

-344 RGAST
+344 RGATT
-349 VNMAQLLGSALLPIL
+349 VNMAQLVGSALLPLL
-364 VGLVV
+364 VGLVI
-369 GLFPMVEAA
+369 GFFPMEEAV

-385 AGFAVLAGGLLLG
+385 AGFALLAGSLLLG
-398 LLGWLVMPRPKPAPP
+398 LAGWLLLPRARP

>member
-1 MAAKLSPGAA
+1 MLSPNAA
-11 LLLALAL
+11 LLLALTL

-35 ELSADLALTP
+35 ELSADLALSP

-56 AALLVMQL
+56 AAILVMQL

-75 RRLVAGLSVIAV
+75 RLVVAGLSVIAV
-87 LGIVLQSMAT
+87 LGLVLQGLAT
-97 DGTVLL
+97 DGTTLL
-103 FARALIGIGCA
+103 VARALIGIGCA

-128 GRGEMTLALSRVF
+128 AGGDMTLALSRVF
-141 ALSQVGI
+141 ALSQIGI

-161 LGWREAFL
+161 LGWRDAFL
-169 VAALLTGVVALAWWR
+169 ISALLTGLAALAWWR
-184 LVRDDPPHRAA
+184 LVQNDPPHKPA
-195 PKRPSETLIEALRGQ
+195 PARKPESLREALRGQ
-210 FSIWRLPGLPRV
+210 FSIWRLPGLSRV

-251 DANARGRA
+251 DAKARGRA
-259 LAVMGLAMPIG
+259 LAAMGLAMPIG

-284 AALITAGAALS
+284 AALVTAGAALS
-295 ALMLVG
+295 ALMLIG

-331 TEARGLFP
+331 TEASGLFP

-344 RGAST
+344 RGATT
-349 VNMAQLLGSALLPIL
+349 VNMAQLVGSALLPLL
-364 VGLVV
+364 VGLVI
-369 GLFPMVEAA
+369 GFFPMAEAV
-378 RPEAAYR
+378 RPEVAYR
-385 AGFAVLAGGLLLG
+385 AGFAVLAGSLLLG
-398 LLGWLVMPRPKPAPP
+398 LAGWLLLPRTKA

>member
-1 MAAKLSPGAA
+1 MLSPNAA
-11 LLLALAL
+11 LLLALTL

-35 ELSADLALTP
+35 ELSADLALSP

-56 AALLVMQL
+56 AAILVMQL

-75 RRLVAGLSVIAV
+75 RLVVAGLSVIAV
-87 LGIVLQSMAT
+87 LGLVLQGLAT
-97 DGTVLL
+97 DGTTLL
-103 FARALIGIGCA
+103 VARALIGIGCA

-128 GRGEMTLALSRVF
+128 AGGDMTLALSRIF
-141 ALSQVGI
+141 ALSQIGI

-161 LGWREAFL
+161 LGWRDAFL
-169 VAALLTGVVALAWWR
+169 ISALLTGLAALAWWR
-184 LVRDDPPHRAA
+184 LVQNDPPHKPA
-195 PKRPSETLIEALRGQ
+195 PARKPESLREALRGQ
-210 FSIWRLPGLPRV
+210 FSIWRLPGLSRV

-251 DANARGRA
+251 DAKARGRA
-259 LAVMGLAMPIG
+259 LAAMGLAMPIG

-295 ALMLVG
+295 ALMLIG

-344 RGAST
+344 RGATT
-349 VNMAQLLGSALLPIL
+349 VNMAQLVGSALLPLL
-364 VGLVV
+364 VGMVI
-369 GLFPMVEAA
+369 GFFPIEEAV
-378 RPEAAYR
+378 RPEVAYR
-385 AGFAVLAGGLLLG
+385 AGFAVLAGSLLLG
-398 LLGWLVMPRPKPAPP
+398 LAGWLLLPRTKP

>member
-1 MAAKLSPGAA
+1 MLSPNAA
-11 LLLALAL
+11 LLLALTL

-35 ELSADLALTP
+35 ELSADLALSP

-56 AALLVMQL
+56 AAILVMQL

-75 RRLVAGLSVIAV
+75 RLVVAGLSVIAV
-87 LGIVLQSMAT
+87 LGLVLQGLAT
-97 DGTVLL
+97 DGTTLL
-103 FARALIGIGCA
+103 VARALIGIGCA

-128 GRGEMTLALSRVF
+128 AGGDMTLALSRIF
-141 ALSQVGI
+141 ALSQIGI

-169 VAALLTGVVALAWWR
+169 ISALLTGLAALAWWR
-184 LVRDDPPHRAA
+184 LVQDDPPDKPA
-195 PKRPSETLIEALRGQ
+195 PTRKPESLMEALRGQ
-210 FSIWRLPGLPRV
+210 FSIWRLPGLSRV

-270 LLLVGPLEKHFFPR
+270 LLLVGPLDKHFFPR

-295 ALMLVG
+295 ALMLIG

-344 RGAST
+344 RGATT
-349 VNMAQLLGSALLPIL
+349 VNMAQLLGSALLPLL
-364 VGLVV
+364 VGIVI
-369 GLFPMVEAA
+369 GFFPIEEAV

-385 AGFAVLAGGLLLG
+385 AGFAVLAGSLLLG
-398 LLGWLVMPRPKPAPP
+398 LAGWLLLPRTKP

>member
-1 MAAKLSPGAA
+1 MIRFPASAS

-45 AMLGAANGMFF
+45 SMLGAANGMFF
-56 AALLVMQL
+56 AALLIMQL

-75 RRLVAGLSVIAV
+75 RLVVAGLSAIAV
-87 LGIVLQSMAT
+87 LGLVLQSLAT
-97 DGTVLL
+97 DGATLL
-103 FARALIGIGCA
+103 VARALIGIGCA

-128 GRGEMTLALSRVF
+128 TGGDMTLALSRVF
-141 ALSQVGI
+141 AFSQMGI

-169 VAALLTGVVALAWWR
+169 VSALLTGLAALAWWW
-184 LVRDDPPHRAA
+184 LVQNDPPDRPAPARRAE
-195 PKRPSETLIEALRGQ
+195 SLMEALRGQ
-210 FSIWRLPGLPRV
+210 FSIWRLPGLARV

-243 YLADVHGL
+243 YFADVHGL
-251 DANARGRA
+251 NANERGLA
-259 LAVMGLAMPIG
+259 LAAMGLAMPIG
-270 LLLVGPLEKHFFPR
+270 LLLVGPLERRFLSR
-284 AALITAGAALS
+284 ATMISAGAALS
-295 ALMLVG
+295 AAMLLA
-301 LALWPTPPL
+301 LALWPAPPL
-310 PVALGL
+310 AAALGL
-316 LVGLIFFSSYPVLLV
+316 LVGLMLFSSYPVLLV
-331 TEARGLFP
+331 TEARMLFP

-349 VNMAQLLGSALLPIL
+349 VNMAQVLGSSLLPLL
-364 VGLVV
+364 VGLVI
-369 GLFPMVEAA
+369 GFFPMDEFA

-385 AGFAVLAGGLLLG
+385 AGFAVLAISLVLGLAGWLLL
-398 LLGWLVMPRPKPAPP
+398 PRAKT

>member
-1 MAAKLSPGAA
+1 MLSPNAA
-11 LLLALAL
+11 LLLALTL

-35 ELSADLALTP
+35 ELSADLALSP

-56 AALLVMQL
+56 AAILVMQL

-75 RRLVAGLSVIAV
+75 RLVVAGLSMIAV
-87 LGIVLQSMAT
+87 LGLVLQGLAT
-97 DGTVLL
+97 DGTTLL
-103 FARALIGIGCA
+103 VARALIGIGCA

-128 GRGEMTLALSRVF
+128 AGGDMTLALSRIF
-141 ALSQVGI
+141 ALSQIGI

-161 LGWREAFL
+161 LGWRDAFL
-169 VAALLTGVVALAWWR
+169 ISALLTGLAALAWWR
-184 LVRDDPPHRAA
+184 LVQNDPPHKPA
-195 PKRPSETLIEALRGQ
+195 PARKPESLREALRGQ
-210 FSIWRLPGLPRV
+210 FSIWRLPGLSRV

-251 DANARGRA
+251 DAKARGRA
-259 LAVMGLAMPIG
+259 LAAMGLAMPIG

-284 AALITAGAALS
+284 AALVTAGAALS
-295 ALMLVG
+295 ALMLIG

-344 RGAST
+344 RGATT
-349 VNMAQLLGSALLPIL
+349 VNMAQLVGSALLPLL
-364 VGLVV
+364 VGLVI
-369 GLFPMVEAA
+369 GFFPIEEAV
-378 RPEAAYR
+378 RPEIAYR
-385 AGFAVLAGGLLLG
+385 AGFAVLAGSLLLG
-398 LLGWLVMPRPKPAPP
+398 LAGWLLLPRTKA